1 MDLKTHQVCETFAD
15 AVGFGAEVNAEKRFD
30 GDAAGETRHFVRD
43 VADFALPPPRGVRQ
57 RVLDHRGGVF
67 VDARFLKRG
76 LRQTPLTPP
85 EISFAIEQAIAEQ
98 AAGGDF
104 RESALVEFV
113 LLDHENL
120 FDQVRMTDEKTGL
133 SERERKINQV
143 TIFARASGEK
153 IEALLAK
160 FKSDADERLSSRTRR
175 TI

>member
-30 GDAAGETRHFVRD
+30 GDAAGDTRHFVRD

-85 EISFAIEQAIAEQ
+85 EISFAIEQAVAEQ

-104 RESALVEFV
+104 RERALVKFV
-113 LLDHENL
+113 LLDDENL
-120 FDQVRMTDEKTGL
+120 FDQVGLIDEKASL
-133 SERERKINQV
+133 SESEGKTNQV
-143 TIFARASGEK
+143 AIIARASGEK
-153 IEALLAK
+153 IEAVLA
-160 FKSDADERLSSRTRR
+160 
-175 TI
+175 